1 MIREPR
7 AKAARPASLFS
18 KLPFVSG
25 NALSALLSLAKKE
38 KPPDAVSRR
47 TLQRV
52 RDTHCQTMTPCGPLH
67 RNIEIEDT
75 SGATMSIEVQD
86 PLAMLYQV
94 CISSMCFSSLIQP
107 LIAGTSPTRPLG
119 IILYCDEVMPGNP
132 LAVKAERKLWAW
144 YWTIHELGPAAL
156 SNEDS

>member
-1 MIREPR
+1 MGEPR
-7 AKAARPASLFS
+7 AKAARPASLYS

-25 NALSALLSLAKKE
+25 RALSALLSLAKKE
-38 KPPDAVSRR
+38 KLPEATSRR
-47 TLQRV
+47 TLQRG
-52 RDTHCQTMTPCGPLH
+52 RDKDCHTLTPYGPLH

-94 CISSMCFSSLIQP
+94 CISSMCFSSLLQP
-107 LIAGTSPTRPLG
+107 LLVGTSPTKPLG
-119 IILYCDEVMPGNP
+119 IIMYCDEVLPGNP
-132 LAVKAERKLWAW
+132 LAVKTERKIWAW
-144 YWTIHELGPAAL
+144 YWTIHELGQAAL